1 MQIQSKEIESMLE
14 QEILE
19 RDQKLES
26 CQIQIESLT
35 QDLQTF
41 KEKYIK
47 CESEVS
53 RLSKELDSF
62 RSSLKHFEEQKRE
75 LEHLNDQWEN
85 SNRVLEFSKQDLE
98 EKLYLAEESVIMYK
112 EEIGEI
118 TNLKEVEVQ
127 RLRDEINE
135 LKQDLVIAI
144 NGHSDAQ
151 RILDLETS
159 LNQAME
165 EMNELKAVSENVST
179 ECSVKVL
186 VKIKPVLESDACKN
200 VVISCSNNEIYFNG
214 NKNKGKTYKFE
225 KVFSVNE
232 DIPEMFDELKPGIS
246 HFESGG
252 TCCVLCYGQTG
263 SGKTYTMTG
272 LMEKFLNYLPG
283 TVPKSIKIS
292 IHVIEVYN
300 EQFKDLV
307 SDSPWSRHWK
317 NLNITKK
324 YLSENWVNEAK
335 EILALSALRRCTK
348 STVCN
353 ETSSRSHCIYTFI
366 TESSSSVGVMQFVD
380 LAGSERIMKSAV
392 VGDTLKETLHINK
405 SLSALQD
412 VISALESKSNHV
424 PYRNSLLTRLLKPS
438 LSGLNSKVTVIMNV
452 NPTEDNVN
460 ESISTLTLG
469 VRLKSVDLA
478 WAIRKDLK
486 NEEVERTLCLLE
498 KERYEKNTLIRKVDK
513 LERDNSG
520 YATALKEKEAKIGFL
535 TSKLK
540 NIDKVN
546 SEETESIRKKLGIL
560 KGRLEESDKKIRNLQ
575 HQAEQEKLAKNKA
588 MFQLKNRSEQ
598 MKRVM
603 SADPHVNKKQ
613 ESKEFTKTQTPS
625 RIPKPGSAS
634 CNTSKIIIRS

>member
-1 MQIQSKEIESMLE
+1 MLE

-19 RDQKLES
+19 RDQKLEQY
-26 CQIQIESLT
+26 QIQINSLT
-35 QDLQTF
+35 QDLETF
-41 KEKYIK
+41 KSKYIK

-53 RLSKELDSF
+53 RLSKELDSH
-62 RSSLKHFEEQKRE
+62 RQSLKHFEEQKRE
-75 LEHLNDQWEN
+75 LEHLNDQWES

-127 RLRDEINE
+127 RLRDEIKE
-135 LKQDLVIAI
+135 LKQDLQIAI

-151 RILDLETS
+151 RIQDLESS

-165 EMNELKAVSENVST
+165 EMNELKTSTETLST
-179 ECSVKVL
+179 ECTVKVL
-186 VKIKPVLESDACKN
+186 VKIRPVLDLDTCKN
-200 VVISCSNNEIYFNG
+200 VLISCNNNEIFING
-214 NKNKGKTYKFE
+214 IKNKGKSYKFE
-225 KVFSVNE
+225 KVFSVHE
-232 DIPEMFDELKPGIS
+232 DLSEIFDELKPGIS

-272 LMEKFLNYLPG
+272 LMERFLNYLPG

-292 IHVIEVYN
+292 VHVIEVYN

-307 SDSPWSRHWK
+307 SDSPWSRQWK
-317 NLNITKK
+317 NLSTSKK
-324 YLSENWVNEAK
+324 HLSENWVNEAK
-335 EILALSALRRCTK
+335 EILASAGLRRCTK
-348 STVCN
+348 STACN

-424 PYRNSLLTRLLKPS
+424 PYRNSILTRLLKPS
-438 LSGLNSKVTVIMNV
+438 LSGVNSKVTVILNV
-452 NPTEDNVN
+452 NPTEDNLN

-486 NEEVERTLCLLE
+486 NEEVERTLGLLE
-498 KERYEKNTLIRKVDK
+498 KERNEKNSIMRKVDK

-520 YATALKEKEAKIGFL
+520 YVVALKEKDAKIGFL

-540 NIDKVN
+540 NIEKVN
-546 SEETESIRKKLGIL
+546 CEDNEGVRKKLGIL
-560 KGRLEESDKKIRNLQ
+560 KGRLEESEKKIRSLQ

-588 MFQLKNRSEQ
+588 LFQLKNRSEQ

-603 SADPHVNKKQ
+603 SADPYVNKKQ
-613 ESKEFTKTQTPS
+613 EGKGFTKTQTPS

-634 CNTSKIIIRS
+634 CNTSKIIIRP

>member
-19 RDQKLES
+19 RDQKLDLCHS
-26 CQIQIESLT
+26 QIETLT
-35 QDLQTF
+35 QDLRVY
-41 KEKYIK
+41 KEKYLK
-47 CESEVS
+47 CESDIV
-53 RLSKELDSF
+53 RLSKEVESL
-62 RSSLKHFEEQKRE
+62 RQSLKHFEEQKRE
-75 LEHLNDQWEN
+75 LEHLNDQWES

-98 EKLYLAEESVIMYK
+98 EKLYLAEESVIMYR

-118 TNLKEVEVQ
+118 TNLKELEVQ
-127 RLRDEINE
+127 RLRDEIKE
-135 LKQDLVIAI
+135 LKQDLLIAI

-151 RILDLETS
+151 RIHDLESS

-165 EMNELKAVSENVST
+165 EMNELKSTSENLST
-179 ECSVKVL
+179 ECTVKVF
-186 VKIKPVLESDACKN
+186 VKIRPVLDFDTCKN
-200 VVISCSNNEIYFNG
+200 VLISCNSNEIFLNG
-214 NKNKGKTYKFE
+214 NKTKGKSYKFE
-225 KVFSVNE
+225 KVFSVND
-232 DIPEMFDELKPGIS
+232 DIPEMFNELKPGIS

-272 LMEKFLNYLPG
+272 LMEKFLQYLPG
-283 TVPKSIKIS
+283 TVPKSIRVA

-300 EQFKDLV
+300 EQFKDLIL
-307 SDSPWSRHWK
+307 DSPWSRHWK
-317 NLNITKK
+317 NLNMTKK

-335 EILALSALRRCTK
+335 EILALASTRRCTK
-348 STVCN
+348 STECN

-366 TESSSSVGVMQFVD
+366 TESSNFIGVMQFVD

-438 LSGLNSKVTVIMNV
+438 LSGLTSKVTVILNV
-452 NPTEDNVN
+452 NPTEDNLN

-469 VRLKSVDLA
+469 IRLKSVDLA
-478 WAIRKDLK
+478 WAIRKNLK
-486 NEEVERTLCLLE
+486 NEEVERTLSLLE
-498 KERYEKNTLIRKVDK
+498 KERNEKNSLIRKVDK
-513 LERDNSG
+513 LERDNNG
-520 YATALKEKEAKIGFL
+520 YVAALKEKDAKIVFL

-540 NIDKVN
+540 NIEKFHC
-546 SEETESIRKKLGIL
+546 EENESIRKKLGIL
-560 KGRLEESDKKIRNLQ
+560 KAKLEESDKKIRSLQ
-575 HQAEQEKLAKNKA
+575 NQAEQEKLAKNKA
-588 MFQLKNRSEQ
+588 LFQLKNRSEQ

-603 SADPHVNKKQ
+603 SADPYVNKKQ
-613 ESKEFTKTQTPS
+613 ESKGFTKTQTPS

-634 CNTSKIIIRS
+634 CNTSKLIIRS